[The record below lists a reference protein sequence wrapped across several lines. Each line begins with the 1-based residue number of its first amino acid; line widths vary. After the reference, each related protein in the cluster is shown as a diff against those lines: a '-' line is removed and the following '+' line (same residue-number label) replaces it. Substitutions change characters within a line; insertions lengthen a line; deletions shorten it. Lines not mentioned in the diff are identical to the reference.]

1 MSRAASV
8 ARYLE
13 SRSACVARSRAS
25 AGPRNDSIRF
35 VGTNVGITTETCV
48 LRAASSPLSVSLNER
63 TAALVALYE
72 IMPGADAKAAAL
84 ATLISSPDPLRCR
97 CGIAAR
103 APCTTP
109 MKLMSTIQRQ
119 SSTDTSIIE
128 PEPATPA
135 LFTITSRP
143 SCVAAKEFT
152 ATVSSSAFVTSP
164 G

>member
-1 MSRAASV
+1 
-8 ARYLE
+8 L
-13 SRSACVARSRAS
+13 
-25 AGPRNDSIRF
+25 
-35 VGTNVGITTETCV
+35 VGTNVGITTDTCV
-48 LRAASSPLSVSLNER
+48 PLPASSPLSVSLNES

-72 IMPGADAKAAAL
+72 IIPGAEAKAAAL
-84 ATLISSPDPLRCR
+84 ATLIIRPAPLRCR

-119 SSTDTSIIE
+119 SSSDTSISVPE
-128 PEPATPA
+128 PETPA
-135 LFTITSRP
+135 LLNMSSSP
-143 SCVAAKEFT
+143 SCVAANEFT